1 MEWRACEGERGRKVG
16 LLLTCMSRMNWCIPT
31 AGGHWFFAVA
41 VRPKRFP
48 AKSGLQRSG
57 SPAIPLPM
65 NRIVTYLGRE
75 RVGVEMG
82 GLEE

>member
-1 MEWRACEGERGRKVG
+1 MEWRACEGERGREVG
-16 LLLTCMSRMNWCIPT
+16 LLLYLYIEDELVHPNR
-31 AGGHWFFAVA
+31 GGHWFFAVA